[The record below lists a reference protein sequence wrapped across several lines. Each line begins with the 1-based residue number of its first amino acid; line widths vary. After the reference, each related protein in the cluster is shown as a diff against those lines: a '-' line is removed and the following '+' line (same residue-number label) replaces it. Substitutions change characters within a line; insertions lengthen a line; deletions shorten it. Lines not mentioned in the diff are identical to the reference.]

1 MIVNAEGIQKQFDRK
16 IILENF
22 NLSIKSGDS
31 LVIAGESGSGKTT
44 LLNLLSLIETPDAG
58 KIFWRE
64 KEIKKVNTR
73 ETTKII
79 REEIGY
85 LFQNYALI
93 DNATVEENI
102 EIGLKYRKDGEN
114 KDELVKE
121 ALKRVGL
128 ENFQKRKIYSLSGGE
143 QQRVALA
150 RIIVKPCSIIFA
162 DEPTGNLDEEN
173 SQRIMDVLFEL
184 NREGKAIVVVT
195 HDLEHVSRFEQVIEL

>member
-1 MIVNAEGIQKQFDRK
+1 MK
-16 IILENF
+16 
-22 NLSIKSGDS
+22 
-31 LVIAGESGSGKTT
+31 
-44 LLNLLSLIETPDAG
+44 
-58 KIFWRE
+58 
-64 KEIKKVNTR
+64 
-73 ETTKII
+73 
-79 REEIGY
+79 
-85 LFQNYALI
+85 
-93 DNATVEENI
+93 
-102 EIGLKYRKDGEN
+102 IGLKYRKDGEN

-195 HDLEHVSRFEQVIEL
+195 HDLEHVSRFKQVIEL

>member
-1 MIVNAEGIQKQFDRK
+1 MIVKVEGIQKQFDHK
-16 IILENF
+16 IILEDF

-121 ALKRVGL
+121 VLKRVGL

>member
-1 MIVNAEGIQKQFDRK
+1 MV
-16 IILENF
+16 
-22 NLSIKSGDS
+22 LSQQ
-31 LVIAGESGSGKTT
+31 
-44 LLNLLSLIETPDAG
+44 
-58 KIFWRE
+58 
-64 KEIKKVNTR
+64 IKKVNTR

-102 EIGLKYRKDGEN
+102 KIGLKYRKDGEN

-128 ENFQKRKIYSLSGGE
+128 ENFQKRKVYSLSGGE

-162 DEPTGNLDEEN
+162 DEPTENLDEEN

-195 HDLEHVSRFEQVIEL
+195 HDLEHVSRFKQVIEL

>member
-1 MIVNAEGIQKQFDRK
+1 MIVKAEGIQKQFDRK

>member
-1 MIVNAEGIQKQFDRK
+1 MIVNAEGIQKQFDQK
-16 IILENF
+16 IILEDF

>member
-1 MIVNAEGIQKQFDRK
+1 MIVKVEGIQKQFDHK
-16 IILENF
+16 IILEDF

-58 KIFWRE
+58 KVFWRE
-64 KEIKKVNTR
+64 KQIKKVNTR

-102 EIGLKYRKDGEN
+102 KIGLNYRKDGEN

-173 SQRIMDVLFEL
+173 SKRIMDVLFEL

-195 HDLEHVSRFEQVIEL
+195 HDLEHLSRFKQVIEL

>member
-1 MIVNAEGIQKQFDRK
+1 MIVNAEGIQKQFDQK

>member
-1 MIVNAEGIQKQFDRK
+1 
-16 IILENF
+16 
-22 NLSIKSGDS
+22 
-31 LVIAGESGSGKTT
+31 
-44 LLNLLSLIETPDAG
+44 
-58 KIFWRE
+58 
-64 KEIKKVNTR
+64 
-73 ETTKII
+73 
-79 REEIGY
+79 GY
-85 LFQNYALI
+85 LFQNYALV

-150 RIIVKPCSIIFA
+150 RIIVKPCLIIFA

-173 SQRIMDVLFEL
+173 SKRIMDVLFEL

-195 HDLEHVSRFEQVIEL
+195 H